1 MPNLGDKLI
10 QRMKQLEDVK
20 QDYDERD
27 YNIARFVNPR
37 RELIE
42 DSQRF
47 DDKGKE
53 RGKDSY
59 SGVPS
64 SALGVWADGMQG
76 HMVSQSLRWFR
87 TILGDPQLNKE
98 DEVQR
103 YLQEYDEA
111 MYSEFNRSNFYSILG
126 EWFRDAGSIGTAT
139 LYTEE
144 DMGRGSA
151 VHIPIHPREIF
162 ISENRYG
169 NVDTVFR
176 KFFLTAKQ
184 AVQKFGDER
193 LHQSILDS
201 AEKDPEKR
209 YEFIHAVFPNDD
221 RMLGSLLSEHKA
233 VSSVYLQK
241 VGRQDIDDGFVIKKS
256 GFDINPYAVWR
267 LRKNSD
273 EIYGYSPAADAM
285 VSIKKLNQ
293 ISKTLQ
299 QAAHLSVNPAMN
311 IPEHMRGN
319 TRFTPNGHNYYE
331 RGGDKATAVHTGI
344 NYPIGVDREDKI
356 ERIIEDKYRVEFFL
370 ILSRSEREKTAT
382 EIMELQAEKSVL
394 LGPQIDRMIIDGL
407 NPVFDIVA
415 DIAEKGKRLP
425 PPPQMLV
432 DAVEQAK
439 AEGRNPATINP
450 TFIGPLAQAQKRI
463 FQMQPIRNGIN
474 ELAQAAVVFPDILDR
489 VNQDKLSEAILDSTN
504 FPQDLM
510 FTDAEFADI
519 KAAKAAALAQKQA
532 QQQME
537 GMADSY
543 PKISK
548 KAEEGSPAAA
558 IGEAL

>member
-1 MPNLGDKLI
+1 
-10 QRMKQLEDVK
+10 
-20 QDYDERD
+20 
-27 YNIARFVNPR
+27 
-37 RELIE
+37 
-42 DSQRF
+42 
-47 DDKGKE
+47 
-53 RGKDSY
+53 
-59 SGVPS
+59 
-64 SALGVWADGMQG
+64 
-76 HMVSQSLRWFR
+76 MVSQSLRWFR
-87 TILGDPQLNKE
+87 TILGDPRLNKD

-103 YLQEYDEA
+103 YLQQYDEA

-144 DMGRGSA
+144 DMGRGSS

-193 LHQSILDS
+193 LHRSILDS

-299 QAAHLSVNPAMN
+299 QAAHLAVEPAMN

-319 TRFTPNGHNYYE
+319 TRFTPNGHNYFDK
-331 RGGDKATAVHTGI
+331 GGDKATAVHTGI

-394 LGPQIDRMIIDGL
+394 LGPQIDRMITDGL

-425 PPPQMLV
+425 PPPQILV

-474 ELAQAAVVFPDILDR
+474 ELAQAAAVFPDILKR

-504 FPQDLM
+504 FPQGLM

-519 KAAKAAALAQKQA
+519 KAAEAQALAQQQA

-548 KAEEGSPAAA
+548 KAEEGSPAAV